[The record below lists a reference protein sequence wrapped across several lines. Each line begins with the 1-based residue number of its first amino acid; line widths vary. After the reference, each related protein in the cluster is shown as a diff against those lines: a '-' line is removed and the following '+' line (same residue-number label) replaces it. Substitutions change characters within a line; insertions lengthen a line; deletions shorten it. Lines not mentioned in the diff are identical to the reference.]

1 MASIYG
7 IIFLKQTK
15 KVLNTNK
22 QTALFNNHST
32 SNFEFNYS
40 IKLVKINTK
49 ILPLILPVIIFEV
62 GKLSYYRRFFLW
74 EKS

>member
-32 SNFEFNYS
+32 SN
-40 IKLVKINTK
+40 
-49 ILPLILPVIIFEV
+49 LIIA
-62 GKLSYYRRFFLW
+62 
-74 EKS
+74 